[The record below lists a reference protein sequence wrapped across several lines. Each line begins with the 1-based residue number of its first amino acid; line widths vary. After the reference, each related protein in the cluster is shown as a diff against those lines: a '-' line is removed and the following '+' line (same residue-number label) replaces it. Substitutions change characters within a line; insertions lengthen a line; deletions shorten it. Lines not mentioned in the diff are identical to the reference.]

1 MCGLDEAIS
10 QKQSRYWQVNFRP
23 SRMARRTQM
32 EGWAEVKL
40 SIAVVVALT
49 LALLAV
55 IALVLVW
62 LNLK

>member
-1 MCGLDEAIS
+1 
-10 QKQSRYWQVNFRP
+10 
-23 SRMARRTQM
+23 MARRTQM